1 MKLSLR
7 VILTIFFLPLFVSA
21 QMKIINL
28 TKDYD
33 IKVNYDSTTFL
44 NFIDKFE
51 KGHTVK
57 FYFKRTWLDKV
68 TLKQTHTPTNLS
80 QILYDSFKGT
90 NLNYLIDGS
99 NIIIT
104 NNYKIKTTL
113 PDNFFSIENNIGNNS
128 VDSINLKY
136 TFFKEKETNETNLND
151 KIIYIGNPANRSI
164 GNKVLLS
171 GIVRNEENGEPILGA
186 QVYVKKLD
194 RGTVTDAYGHYVI
207 TLPRGGN
214 EILFKYFG
222 KRETTIPIMAYKDGS
237 LNVDMKENLVQL
249 KEVVVTSNVDNKV
262 RSLNMGMQ
270 RLNIEEIKLLPSSM
284 GEVDIIKSALL
295 LPGVQTVGEGSSGFN
310 VRGGSADQNLILFD
324 EAPIFN
330 SSHLFGFFSIFNP
343 ETVKDFE
350 LYKCGIPARYGGR
363 VSSVFDI
370 TARQGNLKKF
380 SVSGGI
386 SPVTAKLTVEGPII
400 NEKLSFIVGVRSTY
414 SDWVLAK
421 LNKPEFKNSKA
432 DFYDVSVK
440 MSYDINKN
448 NFLSFTAYNSKDYFK
463 LNSDTAYN
471 YNSQCARLLY
481 KHTFT
486 PKLYGKLSVIYSNY
500 LYNISSDEV
509 PASSFNL
516 KYNIGYK
523 SVKTDFFYSPNSKHT
538 FNFGSEC
545 IKYDLTP
552 GSFTPLSSASD
563 IIAVNLPKQSGIE
576 SGLFINDEF
585 EINSRLTISAGL
597 RYALFFALG
606 PNKVYKYSPD
616 ISRSTDSRIDSTIY
630 SSNEIVKAYGGPE
643 VRFSARYKIGSDNSF
658 KLSYSRIHQF
668 LHMLTNTTAIS
679 PTDVWTISDANI
691 KPLVG
696 DQVAIGYYQN
706 LFSNTIETSAE
717 IYYKGTKNNL
727 DYKCG
732 TELLLNRN
740 LDVDLLSGVGRAY
753 GLEFLI
759 KKKSGI
765 VNGWISYTY
774 SKSELKVNGKFADEK
789 INNGKFY
796 PSDYDKPHD
805 LNLVVNYKYSRR
817 ITITNAFTY
826 STGRPITYPVARYD
840 YRGIEVMHYSNRNE
854 YRIPDYM
861 RWDFSLNVDGSL
873 KAHKLGHGSWS
884 FGVYNLLGRDNAY
897 SVFFKSTSK
906 GIKGYQ
912 LSIFAQPIP
921 NITYNFKF

>member
-7 VILTIFFLPLFVSA
+7 LILILCFLPLFVFA
-21 QMKIINL
+21 QKSNIDII
-28 TKDYD
+28 KDYN

-44 NFIDKFE
+44 SFINNFE
-51 KGHTVK
+51 KEYSVK

-68 TLKQTHTPTNLS
+68 VVKQKHTPTNLS
-80 QILYDSFKGT
+80 QVLFDSFKGT
-90 NLNYLIDGS
+90 DLDYLIDGS

-104 NNYKIKTTL
+104 NHYKINTTL
-113 PDNFFSIENNIGNNS
+113 PVNFFNVENNVVRRS
-128 VDSINLKY
+128 SDSIDLKY
-136 TFFKEKETNETNLND
+136 TFFNEEKTKETNLND
-151 KIIYIGNPANRSI
+151 KIVYIGNSANRST
-164 GNKVLLS
+164 GNKVVLS
-171 GIVRNEENGEPILGA
+171 GIVRNEENGEPIVGA
-186 QVYVKKLD
+186 QVYIKKQD
-194 RGTVTDAYGHYVI
+194 RGTVTDTYGHYVI
-207 TLPRGGN
+207 TLPRGSN

-222 KRETTIPIMAYKDGS
+222 KKETVIPIMAYKDGN
-237 LNVDMKENLVQL
+237 LNVNMKENLVQL
-249 KEVVVTSNVDNKV
+249 KEVVVTGNLENKV
-262 RSLNMGMQ
+262 TNLNMGMQ
-270 RLNIEEIKLLPSSM
+270 RLNIEEIKLLPSMM

-295 LPGVQTVGEGSSGFN
+295 LPGVQTVGEGASGFN
-310 VRGGSADQNLILFD
+310 VRGGNVDQNLILFD
-324 EAPIFN
+324 DAPIFN

-380 SVSGGI
+380 SVSGGV

-400 NEKLSFIVGVRSTY
+400 KDKLSFIVGVRSTY
-414 SDWVLAK
+414 SDWVLEKLPAK
-421 LNKPEFKNSKA
+421 YQKSKA
-432 DFYDVSVK
+432 DFYDVSTK
-440 MSYDINKN
+440 IAYDIDKN
-448 NFLSFTAYNSKDYFK
+448 NFLSFTAYKSKDYFK

-486 PKLYGKLSVIYSNY
+486 PKLYGKLSAVYSNY
-500 LYNISSDEV
+500 LYNISSDED
-509 PASSFNL
+509 PTTSFNL
-516 KYNIGYK
+516 KYNISYK
-523 SVKTDFFYSPNSKHT
+523 SVKTDFFYSPNSRHT
-538 FNFGSEC
+538 FNFGSEL

-552 GSFTPLSSASD
+552 GDYTPLSSASD
-563 IIAVNLPKQSGIE
+563 IIAVNLSKQHGIE

-585 EINSRLTISAGL
+585 EVNSKLTISAGL

-606 PNKVYKYSPD
+606 PSKVYKYNPD
-616 ISRSTDSRIDSTIY
+616 LSRSVNSRIDSTLY
-630 SSNEIVKAYGGPE
+630 STNDIVKTYGGPE
-643 VRFSARYKIGSDNSF
+643 VRLSARYKIGSDNSV
-658 KLSYSRIHQF
+658 KISYSRIHQF
-668 LHMLTNTTAIS
+668 LHMLSNTTAVS
-679 PTDVWTISDANI
+679 PTDVWTISDVNI
-691 KPLVG
+691 KPLIG

-706 LFSNTIETSAE
+706 LLSNTVEASAE

-727 DYKCG
+727 DYKDG

-753 GLEFLI
+753 GIEFLI

-774 SKSELKVNGKFADEK
+774 SRSELKVDGKFDDEK

-805 LNLVVNYKYSRR
+805 LNVVANYKFTRR
-817 ITITNAFTY
+817 ITLTNTFTY

-840 YRGIEVMHYSNRNE
+840 YRGVEVMYYSNRNE

-861 RWDFSLNVDGSL
+861 RWDFSLNIDGSL
-873 KAHKLGHGSWS
+873 KTQKIGHGSWS
-884 FGVYNLLGRDNAY
+884 FGVYNVLGRENAY
-897 SVFFKSTSK
+897 SVYFKTSSQ
-906 GIKGYQ
+906 GIKGYKM
-912 LSIFAQPIP
+912 SIFAQPIV
-921 NITYNFKF
+921 NVTYNFKF

>member
-1 MKLSLR
+1 MKLSLPI
-7 VILTIFFLPLFVSA
+7 ILIICFLHLFISLKA
-21 QMKIINL
+21 NNIHI

-33 IKVNYDSTTFL
+33 IKVNYDSTAFL
-44 NFIDKFE
+44 NFIENIE
-51 KGHTVK
+51 KGHSIK
-57 FYFKRTWLDKV
+57 FYYNKSWLNKV
-68 TLKQTHTPTNLS
+68 MVKQTHIPTNLS
-80 QILYDSFKGT
+80 QVLYDSFKGT
-90 NLNYLIDGS
+90 ELNYLIDGS

-104 NNYKIKTTL
+104 NNYKINTTL
-113 PDNFFSIENNIGNNS
+113 PENFFSIESLVVKNS
-128 VDSINLKY
+128 SDSIDLKY
-136 TFFKEKETNETNLND
+136 SFFHEEKARETNL
-151 KIIYIGNPANRSI
+151 KEMIVYIGNSTNIPK
-164 GNKVLLS
+164 GNKVVLS
-171 GIVRNEENGEPILGA
+171 GIVRNEENGEPIPGA
-186 QVYVKKLD
+186 QVYIKKLD
-194 RGTVTDAYGHYVI
+194 RGTVTDAYGHYAI
-207 TLPRGGN
+207 TLPGGSN
-214 EILFKYFG
+214 EIIFKYFG
-222 KRETTIPIMAYKDGS
+222 RKESAIPLMVYNDGT
-237 LNVDMKENLVQL
+237 LNINLKGNLVQL
-249 KEVVVTSNVDNKV
+249 REVVVTGNRDNKV
-262 RSLNMGMQ
+262 NNLSMGMLQ
-270 RLNIEEIKLLPSSM
+270 MNIEELKLLPSSM

-324 EAPIFN
+324 EAPVFN

-343 ETVKDFE
+343 EIVKDFE

-380 SVSGGI
+380 NLSGGI
-386 SPVTAKLTVEGPII
+386 SPVTAKLTIEGPII
-400 NEKLSFIVGVRSTY
+400 KEKLSFIIGVRSTY
-414 SDWVLAK
+414 SDWVLEK
-421 LNKPEFKNSKA
+421 LNKQEFKNSKT

-440 MSYDINKN
+440 ISYDIDKN
-448 NFLSFTAYNSKDYFK
+448 NYLSFTAYNSKDYFK
-463 LNSDTAYN
+463 LNSDTAYT

-481 KHTFT
+481 KHIFT
-486 PKLYGKLSVIYSNY
+486 PKLYGRLSAVYSNY
-500 LYNISSDEV
+500 LYNISSDEI
-509 PASSFNL
+509 PASSFDL

-523 SVKTDFFYSPNSKHT
+523 SVKTDFFYSPNSRHA
-538 FNFGSEC
+538 FNFGSEL

-552 GSFTPLSSASD
+552 GSFKPLSSASD
-563 IIAVNLPKQSGIE
+563 IIAVNLPEQRGVE

-585 EINSRLTISAGL
+585 EINNRLTISAGL

-606 PNKVYKYSPD
+606 PGKVYKYNPD
-616 ISRSTDSRIDSTIY
+616 ISRSTDSRIDSIGY
-630 SSNEIVKAYGGPE
+630 SANEVIKTYGGPE
-643 VRFSARYKIGSDNSF
+643 IRLSVRYKTGTDNSV

-679 PTDVWTISDANI
+679 PTDVWTISDTNI
-691 KPLVG
+691 KPLIG
-696 DQVAIGYYQN
+696 DQIAIGFYQN
-706 LFSNTIETSAE
+706 LLSNTVETSAE

-727 DYKCG
+727 DYKGG

-753 GLEFLI
+753 GIEFLI

-774 SKSELKVNGKFADEK
+774 SKSELKVKGKFAEEK
-789 INNGKFY
+789 INNGQFY

-817 ITITNAFTY
+817 ISITNTFTY

-897 SVFFKSTSK
+897 SVFFKSTSR

>member
-1 MKLSLR
+1 MKLSLCI
-7 VILTIFFLPLFVSA
+7 ILFFLPFFVSSQTNSISIA
-21 QMKIINL
+21 
-28 TKDYD
+28 KDYN
-33 IKVNYDSTTFL
+33 IKVNYDSTAFL
-44 NFIDKFE
+44 NFVSSYE
-51 KGHTVK
+51 KEHSVR
-57 FYFKRTWLDKV
+57 FYYNKSWLDTV
-68 TLKQTHTPTNLS
+68 TVKQTHTPTNLS
-80 QILYDSFKGT
+80 QILFDSFKAT

-99 NIIIT
+99 NVIIT
-104 NNYKIKTTL
+104 KNYSISTIL
-113 PDNFFSIENNIGNNS
+113 PENLFHIENNIVNNS
-128 VDSINLKY
+128 SDSFDLKFTFINE
-136 TFFKEKETNETNLND
+136 EKTKKTNLND

-164 GNKVLLS
+164 GNEVVLS
-171 GIVRNEENGEPILGA
+171 GIVRYEENGEPIIGA
-186 QVYVKKLD
+186 QVYVKKLN
-194 RGTVTDAYGHYVI
+194 RGTVTDAFGHYVI
-207 TLPRGGN
+207 TLPSGSN
-214 EILFKYFG
+214 EISFKYFG
-222 KRETTIPIMAYKDGS
+222 KKETTISIMAYKEGT
-237 LNVDMKENLVQL
+237 LNVNMKDNLVQL
-249 KEVVVTSNVDNKV
+249 KEVVVTGDKENKV
-262 RSLNMGMQ
+262 KNLSMGLLQM
-270 RLNIEEIKLLPSSM
+270 NIEELKLLPSSM

-310 VRGGSADQNLILFD
+310 VRGGSVDQNLILFD

-343 ETVKDFE
+343 EIVKDFE

-400 NEKLSFIVGVRSTY
+400 KDKLSFIVGVRSTY
-414 SDWVLAK
+414 SDWVLEK
-421 LNKPEFKNSKA
+421 LNKPEYKNSKA
-432 DFYDVSVK
+432 DFYDVSAK
-440 MSYDINKN
+440 ISYDMDKN
-448 NFLSFTAYNSKDYFK
+448 NFLSFTAYQSKDYFK

-471 YNSQCARLLY
+471 YNNQCARLLY

-486 PKLYGKLSVIYSNY
+486 PKLYGKLSAIYSNY
-500 LYNISSDEV
+500 LYNISSDEF
-509 PASSFNL
+509 PATSFNL
-516 KYNIGYK
+516 KYNIGYM
-523 SVKTDFFYSPNSKHT
+523 SMKTDFFYSPNSKHT
-538 FNFGSEC
+538 FNFGSEL

-552 GSFTPLSSASD
+552 GDYTPLSSASD
-563 IIAVNLPKQSGIE
+563 IIAVNLPKQRGIE

-585 EINSRLTISAGL
+585 EINNKLKISAGL

-606 PNKVYKYSPD
+606 PTKVYKYNPD
-616 ISRSTDSRIDSTIY
+616 VSRSTDSRIDSTLY
-630 SSNEIVKAYGGPE
+630 SFNDIVKTYGAPE
-643 VRFSARYKIGSDNSF
+643 VRLSARYKIGSDNSV

-706 LFSNTIETSAE
+706 LLSNNVEVSAE
-717 IYYKGTKNNL
+717 IYYKWTQNNL
-727 DYKCG
+727 DYKGG

-740 LDVDLLSGVGRAY
+740 LDVDLLSGIGRAY
-753 GLEFLI
+753 GMELLI

-774 SKSELKVNGKFADEK
+774 SKSELKVDGKFADEK
-789 INNGKFY
+789 INNGQFY

-805 LNLVVNYKYSRR
+805 LNVVINYKYTRR
-817 ITITNAFTY
+817 ITLTNTFTY
-826 STGRPITYPVARYD
+826 STGRPITYPVARYN
-840 YRGIEVMHYSNRNE
+840 YRGIELMHYSNRNE

-921 NITYNFKF
+921 NVTYNFKF

>member
-1 MKLSLR
+1 MKLSIHI
-7 VILTIFFLPLFVSA
+7 ILCFLPFFVSA
-21 QMKIINL
+21 QPYNINK
-28 TKDYD
+28 TKDYEL
-33 IKVNYDSTTFL
+33 KANYDSTAFL
-44 NFIDKFE
+44 NFVCKIE
-51 KGHTVK
+51 KEYPVK
-57 FYFKRTWLDKV
+57 FYFNESRVTKV
-68 TLKQTHTPTNLS
+68 KVKQTHTPTNLS

-104 NNYKIKTTL
+104 NNYKINTTL
-113 PDNFFSIENNIGNNS
+113 PDNFFSVENKFANNPP
-128 VDSINLKY
+128 DSTDLKY
-136 TFFKEKETNETNLND
+136 TFLNQEKMKVPDLNN
-151 KIIYIGNPANRSI
+151 KTVYIGSQENRSI
-164 GNKVLLS
+164 GNKVVVS
-171 GIVRNEENGEPILGA
+171 GIVRDEENGEPIPGA
-186 QVYVKKLD
+186 QVYVKNID
-194 RGTVTDAYGHYVI
+194 TGTVTDAYGHYVI
-207 TLPRGGN
+207 TLPIGSN
-214 EILFKYFG
+214 EILFQYFG
-222 KRETTIPIMAYKDGS
+222 KKETKIPMMVYKDGT
-237 LNVDMKENLVQL
+237 LNVNMKENLVQL
-249 KEVVVTSNVDNKV
+249 KEVIVTGNVDNKV
-262 RSLNMGMQ
+262 KNLSMGMQ
-270 RLNIEEIKLLPSSM
+270 RLNIEEIKLLPTSM

-295 LPGVQTVGEGSSGFN
+295 LPGVQTVGEGASGFN
-310 VRGGSADQNLILFD
+310 VRGGSVDQNLILFD

-343 ETVKDFE
+343 EVVKDFE

-380 SVSGGI
+380 SISGGI

-400 NEKLSFIVGVRSTY
+400 KDKLSFIVGVRSTY
-414 SDWVLAK
+414 SDWVLEK

-432 DFYDVSVK
+432 DFYDISAK
-440 MSYDINKN
+440 ISYDIDKN
-448 NFLSFTAYNSKDYFK
+448 NFLSFTAYKSKDYFK

-471 YNSQCARLLY
+471 YNNDCARLLY

-486 PKLYGKLSVIYSNY
+486 PKLYGKLSAIYSNY
-500 LYNISSDEV
+500 LYNISSSKFPET
-509 PASSFNL
+509 SFNL
-516 KYNIGYK
+516 KYNIGYN
-523 SVKTDFFYSPNSKHT
+523 SLKTEFFYSPNSKHT
-538 FNFGSEC
+538 LNFGSEL
-545 IKYDLTP
+545 IKYDLIP

-563 IIAVNLPKQSGIE
+563 IIPVNLPRQRGIE

-585 EINSRLTISAGL
+585 NVNDRLTISAGL

-606 PNKVYKYSPD
+606 PGKVYKYNPD
-616 ISRSTDSRIDSTIY
+616 VSRTTDSRIDSTVY
-630 SSNEIVKAYGGPE
+630 NSNAIIKTYGGPE
-643 VRFSARYKIGSDNSF
+643 LRLSARYKTGSDNSV

-691 KPLVG
+691 KPLIG

-706 LFSNTIETSAE
+706 LVSNTVEASAE
-717 IYYKGTKNNL
+717 IYYKETQNNL
-727 DYKCG
+727 DYKGG

-740 LDVDLLSGVGRAY
+740 LDVDLLSGIGRAY
-753 GLEFLI
+753 GMEFLI

-789 INNGKFY
+789 INNGQFY

-817 ITITNAFTY
+817 ITLTNTFTY

-840 YRGIEVMHYSNRNE
+840 FRGIEVMHYSNRNE

-873 KAHKLGHGSWS
+873 KAHKPGHGSWS
-884 FGVYNLLGRDNAY
+884 FGVYNVLGRDNAY

-921 NITYNFKF
+921 NLTYNFKF

>member
-1 MKLSLR
+1 MKLSLHT
-7 VILTIFFLPLFVSA
+7 ILIICFFPLFASA
-21 QMKIINL
+21 QTVNNK
-28 TKDYD
+28 TEDYAL
-33 IKVNYDSTTFL
+33 KVSYDSTSFL
-44 NFIDKFE
+44 NFINNIE
-51 KGHTVK
+51 KEHSIK
-57 FYFKRTWLDKV
+57 FYFKEPWLNKLIV
-68 TLKQTHTPTNLS
+68 KQTQTPTKLS
-80 QILYDSFKGT
+80 QVLYDTFKGT
-90 NLNYLIDGS
+90 DLNYLIDGS

-104 NNYKIKTTL
+104 NNYKINTSL
-113 PDNFFSIENNIGNNS
+113 PKEFFSIENNP
-128 VDSINLKY
+128 VYRAPDSSDLKY
-136 TFFKEKETNETNLND
+136 TFFNEEKTKEPNLND
-151 KIIYIGNPANRSI
+151 KIVYIGNSANRST
-164 GNKVLLS
+164 GNKIVLS

-186 QVYVKKLD
+186 QIYIKNKDL
-194 RGTVTDAYGHYVI
+194 GTVTDAYGHYVI
-207 TLPRGGN
+207 TLPIGSN
-214 EILFKYFG
+214 EIIFKYFG
-222 KRETTIPIMAYKDGS
+222 RKESKIPIIVYKNGT
-237 LNVDMKENLVQL
+237 LNVNMKGNLVQL
-249 KEVVVTSNVDNKV
+249 KEVVVTGDKENKV
-262 RSLNMGMQ
+262 KNLSMGML
-270 RLNIEEIKLLPSSM
+270 RMNIEELKLLPSSM

-330 SSHLFGFFSIFNP
+330 SSHLFGFFSIFNS
-343 ETVKDFE
+343 EIVKDFE

-370 TARQGNLKKF
+370 TAKQGNLEKF
-380 SVSGGI
+380 CVSGGI
-386 SPVTAKLTVEGPII
+386 SPITAKVTVEGPII
-400 NEKLSFIVGVRSTY
+400 KEKLSFVVGVRSTY
-414 SDWVLAK
+414 SNWVLEK
-421 LNKPEFKNSKA
+421 LNKPEYRNSKA
-432 DFYDVSVK
+432 DFYDISAK
-440 MSYDINKN
+440 ISYDIDPN
-448 NFLSFTAYNSKDYFK
+448 NFLSFTAYQSKDYFK
-463 LNSDTAYN
+463 LNSDTAYQ
-471 YNSQCARLLY
+471 YNNQCARFLF
-481 KHTFT
+481 KHSFN
-486 PKLYGKLSVIYSNY
+486 PKMYGKISAIYSNY
-500 LYNISSDEV
+500 LYNISSNNFPET
-509 PASSFNL
+509 SFNL

-523 SVKTDFFYSPNSKHT
+523 SLKTDFYYSPNSKHT
-538 FNFGSEC
+538 LNFGSEL

-563 IIAVNLPKQSGIE
+563 IIEVNLPKQRGIE

-585 EINSRLTISAGL
+585 EINNRLTISAGL

-606 PNKVYKYSPD
+606 PGKVYKYNPD
-616 ISRSTDSRIDSTIY
+616 ISRTTDSRIDSTSY
-630 SSNEIVKAYGGPE
+630 SSNEIIKTYGGPE
-643 VRFSARYKIGSDNSF
+643 MRLSARYKIGSDNSV

-679 PTDVWTISDANI
+679 PTDVWTISDTNI

-706 LFSNTIETSAE
+706 LVSNTVETSAE

-727 DYKCG
+727 DYKGG

-753 GLEFLI
+753 GIEFLI

-774 SKSELKVNGKFADEK
+774 SKSELKVNGKLTDEK
-789 INNGKFY
+789 INNGQFY

-817 ITITNAFTY
+817 ISITNVFTY

-840 YRGIEVMHYSNRNE
+840 YRGTEIMHYSNRNE

-884 FGVYNLLGRDNAY
+884 FGIYNLLGRDNAY
-897 SVFFKSTSK
+897 SVFFKSTSR

>member
-1 MKLSLR
+1 MKLTLR
-7 VILTIFFLPLFVSA
+7 IILTICFFPLFVSA
-21 QMKIINL
+21 QTSNIN
-28 TKDYD
+28 TTRVYD
-33 IKVNYDSTTFL
+33 IKVNYDSTAFL
-44 NFIDKFE
+44 NFISNFE
-51 KGHTVK
+51 KEHSIK
-57 FYFKRTWLDKV
+57 FYFKKTWLDKV
-68 TLKQTHTPTNLS
+68 VVKQRHAPTNLA
-80 QILYDSFKGT
+80 QLLYDSFKGT
-90 NLNYLIDGS
+90 DLDYLIDGS

-104 NNYKIKTTL
+104 NNYKINTKL
-113 PDNFFSIENNIGNNS
+113 PKDFFTIENNGVNNYS
-128 VDSINLKY
+128 DSIDLKY
-136 TFFKEKETNETNLND
+136 AFFNEEKTKETNLND
-151 KIIYIGNPANRSI
+151 KVVYIGNSANRSI
-164 GNKVLLS
+164 GNKVVLS
-171 GIVRNEENGEPILGA
+171 GIVRNEENGEPLLGA

-207 TLPRGGN
+207 TLPRGSN

-270 RLNIEEIKLLPSSM
+270 RLNIEEIKLLPSTM
-284 GEVDIIKSALL
+284 GEVDIVKSALL

-310 VRGGSADQNLILFD
+310 VRGGSVDQNLILFD
-324 EAPIFN
+324 DAPIFN

-343 ETVKDFE
+343 DIVKDFE

-400 NEKLSFIVGVRSTY
+400 KDKLSFIIGVRSTY
-414 SDWVLAK
+414 SDWILEK
-421 LNKPEFKNSKA
+421 LPAEYKKSKA
-432 DFYDVSVK
+432 DFYDVNAKV
-440 MSYDINKN
+440 SYDIDKN
-448 NFLSFTAYNSKDYFK
+448 NFLSFTAYKSKDYFK

-486 PKLYGKLSVIYSNY
+486 PKLYGKLSAVYSNY
-500 LYNISSDEV
+500 LYNISSDED
-509 PASSFNL
+509 PTTSFNL
-516 KYNIGYK
+516 KYNISYK
-523 SVKTDFFYSPNSKHT
+523 SVKTDFFYSPNSRHT
-538 FNFGSEC
+538 FNFGSEL

-552 GSFTPLSSASD
+552 GDYTPLSSASD
-563 IIAVNLPKQSGIE
+563 IIAVNLSKQHGIE

-585 EINSRLTISAGL
+585 EVNSKLTISAGL

-606 PNKVYKYSPD
+606 PSKVYKYNPD
-616 ISRSTDSRIDSTIY
+616 LSRSVNSRIDSTLY
-630 SSNEIVKAYGGPE
+630 STNDIVKTYGGPE
-643 VRFSARYKIGSDNSF
+643 VRLSARYKIGSDNSV
-658 KLSYSRIHQF
+658 KISYSRIHQF
-668 LHMLTNTTAIS
+668 LHMLSNTTAVS
-679 PTDVWTISDANI
+679 PTDVWTISDVNI
-691 KPLVG
+691 KPLIG

-706 LFSNTIETSAE
+706 LLSNTVEASAE

-727 DYKCG
+727 DYKDG

-753 GLEFLI
+753 GIEFLI

-774 SKSELKVNGKFADEK
+774 SRSELKVDGKFDDEK

-805 LNLVVNYKYSRR
+805 LNVVANYKFTRR
-817 ITITNAFTY
+817 ITLTNTFTY

-840 YRGIEVMHYSNRNE
+840 YRGVEVMYYSNRNE

-861 RWDFSLNVDGSL
+861 RWDFSLNIDGSL
-873 KAHKLGHGSWS
+873 KTQKIGHGSWS
-884 FGVYNLLGRDNAY
+884 FGVYNVLGRENAY
-897 SVFFKSTSK
+897 SVYFKTSSQ
-906 GIKGYQ
+906 GIKGYKM
-912 LSIFAQPIP
+912 SIFAQPIV
-921 NITYNFKF
+921 NVTYNFKF